1 MSDVLSKEEKIK
13 ILKAIEEDIEF
24 RYAIAGAL
32 GILDILRRLD
42 AIEKRLEEL
51 TKTIEEHNK
60 RLEEH
65 SKRLEELTKTIE
77 EHNKRLEEHSK
88 RLEELT
94 KTIEEHNKRLEEHSK
109 RLEEL
114 TNVVTMLVKRTSD
127 LEQTIGGLT
136 EASIARYVY
145 EDLAKDLSHKGEHIL
160 KRVRNARLDDVDIDL
175 LIETNRSVYVV
186 EVKVKPRHGDIGIL
200 LSKIDLVKKHYI
212 EKEVVGILAG
222 VWIGKEVENYAK
234 EKGIVVYIY

>member
-1 MSDVLSKEEKIK
+1 MSNVLSKEEKIK

-42 AIEKRLEEL
+42 AIEKRLEE
-51 TKTIEEHNK
+51 
-60 RLEEH
+60 
-65 SKRLEELTKTIE
+65 
-77 EHNKRLEEHSK
+77 
-88 RLEELT
+88 
-94 KTIEEHNKRLEEHSK
+94 HSK

-114 TNVVTMLVKRTSD
+114 TNVVTMLVKKTTD

-145 EDLAKDLSHKGEHIL
+145 EDLAKELYHKGEHIL

-212 EKEVVGILAG
+212 EKEVIGILAG

-234 EKGIVVYIY
+234 EKGIMVYIY